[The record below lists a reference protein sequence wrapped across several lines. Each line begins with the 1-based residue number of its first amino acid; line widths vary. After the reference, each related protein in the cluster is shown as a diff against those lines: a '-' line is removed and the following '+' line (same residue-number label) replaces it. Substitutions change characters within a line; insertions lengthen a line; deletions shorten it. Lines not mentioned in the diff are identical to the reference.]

1 MNDASES
8 RRERFRVCGRRRHVR
23 AWVARVLGREEW
35 EKGCWSRTMRLLTAG
50 RYCAGPRVLQRPE
63 FVDVDSAARLLK
75 IRELKANA
83 RSACGG
89 KLPLLV
95 SLGFVGDILQ
105 SINPI
110 TCKCSDDDRELS
122 LFFRRRGPL
131 AGVDLG

>member
-1 MNDASES
+1 MP
-8 RRERFRVCGRRRHVR
+8 
-23 AWVARVLGREEW
+23 LGREEW
-35 EKGCWSRTMRLLTAG
+35 EKECWSRTMRLLTAS
-50 RYCAGPRVLQRPE
+50 RSCQAGLRVLQRPE